1 MLNSQI
7 LLYLKHT
14 FVVLNTAISDLTKK
28 VGSQKCSTVFI
39 VCLNKDNSDKLGWQ
53 LIMTHTA
60 RIVSDSK
67 VDLSIIFI
75 PFFLC
80 QRARA
85 WLHVYH
91 ENVSLLS
98 KSVA

>member
-60 RIVSDSK
+60 SIVLLRLILARNAK
-67 VDLSIIFI
+67 VDLGIIFI

-85 WLHVYH
+85 
-91 ENVSLLS
+91 
-98 KSVA
+98 

>member
-60 RIVSDSK
+60 RIVLLRLILARNAK
-67 VDLSIIFI
+67 VDLGIIFI

-85 WLHVYH
+85 
-91 ENVSLLS
+91 
-98 KSVA
+98 